1 MHAWGLFLIM
11 TVQLVD
17 SSVNC
22 SELIQRWKIMKR
34 FERRHEKLAPTPIF
48 IRRVVESLLM
58 TGMLIGFSL
67 IIGIAGYHWLA
78 GLGWVDALLDASM
91 ILGGMGPVS
100 ELHTTE
106 AKLFASLYAL
116 FSGMVF
122 IGIIGLVLAPLA
134 HRMLHRFHLDDEDLQ
149 KSERGKK

>member
-1 MHAWGLFLIM
+1 
-11 TVQLVD
+11 
-17 SSVNC
+17 
-22 SELIQRWKIMKR
+22 MKR

-48 IRRVVESLLM
+48 IRRVAESLLM

-67 IIGIAGYHWLA
+67 FIGIAGYHWLA
-78 GLGWVDALLDASM
+78 GLKWIDALLDASM

-100 ELHTTE
+100 ELHTTG

-134 HRMLHRFHLDDEDLQ
+134 HRMLHRFHLDDDDLQ
-149 KSERGKK
+149 KSDSGKK

>member
-1 MHAWGLFLIM
+1 
-11 TVQLVD
+11 
-17 SSVNC
+17 
-22 SELIQRWKIMKR
+22 
-34 FERRHEKLAPTPIF
+34 
-48 IRRVVESLLM
+48 M

-67 IIGIAGYHWLA
+67 FIGIAGYHWLA
-78 GLGWVDALLDASM
+78 GLKWIDALLDASM

-100 ELHTTE
+100 ELHTTG

-134 HRMLHRFHLDDEDLQ
+134 HRMLHRFHLDDDDLQ
-149 KSERGKK
+149 KSDSGKK